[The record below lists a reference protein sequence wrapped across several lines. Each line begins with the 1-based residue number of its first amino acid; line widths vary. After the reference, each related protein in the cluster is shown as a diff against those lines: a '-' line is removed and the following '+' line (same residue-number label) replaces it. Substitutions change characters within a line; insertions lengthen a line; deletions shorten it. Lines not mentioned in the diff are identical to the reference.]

1 MIHNFIQ
8 PLNFYD
14 TFDYQSPGGQNTLL
28 IHNSMKVHLRRFFT
42 GFFSLALLCL
52 LQSTRGYAGGFQTP
66 IQTPPQPN
74 FNTTIADSTWYG
86 LYTPKNPEIWQSYFS
101 AGLAVS
107 ILPRS
112 VIYGEV
118 VRQFPQLT
126 FNWRMGLPLNLG
138 IHGQFNTAYVANVA
152 RLGLSWSKQFGSFA
166 FSVADDVG
174 AWYGIADLTG
184 FNVTSLGFLNF
195 PKLNLGINVDEYLF
209 SVQAE
214 ALLSFGSATWLGD
227 QESRVV
233 DNKKEFLG
241 TALTLMAEFNLTPT
255 TRWYVGLKTYY
266 SLPRF
271 QLWLAFSEISYRV
284 VIPEITFGYIF

>member
-1 MIHNFIQ
+1 MGIMIQGFIGVILFCFIQ
-8 PLNFYD
+8 HGL
-14 TFDYQSPGGQNTLL
+14 
-28 IHNSMKVHLRRFFT
+28 V
-42 GFFSLALLCL
+42 
-52 LQSTRGYAGGFQTP
+52 YAAHEMNVTDEEPEAGLYVYA
-66 IQTPPQPN
+66 
-74 FNTTIADSTWYG
+74 ADSTWHG
-86 LYTPKNPEIWQSYFS
+86 LYTPKNPDVWQSYFA

-138 IHGQFNTAYVANVA
+138 VHGHFSTAYVANLA
-152 RLGLSWSKQFGSFA
+152 RLGVSWSKQFGSFA
-166 FSVADDVG
+166 VSVGDDVG
-174 AWYGIADLTG
+174 AWFGIADLTG
-184 FNVTSLGFLNF
+184 FNVKSLGFVNF
-195 PKLNLGINVDEYLF
+195 PKLTLGINVDEYLF
-209 SVQAE
+209 TMQAE
-214 ALLSFGSATWLGD
+214 ALLSLGSATWLGE
-227 QESRVV
+227 QEKPVV
-233 DNKKEFLG
+233 NNKTEFLG
-241 TALTLMAEFNLTPT
+241 TALTLMAEFNLTPK